1 MTLVSE
7 KLHQFYD
14 LMFLKY
20 GPQNWWPG
28 DSPWEICVGA
38 VLTQNTNWNN
48 VEKAVNNL
56 KNSDCLK
63 NKKILSINTQ
73 KLAEI
78 IKPSGYYNIKA
89 ERLKNIAEWWSQNYI
104 NLKKLKNDK
113 NINYWRKNLLNVNG
127 IGQET
132 ADSILLY
139 SFNLPTFV
147 VDTYTK
153 RIMARHFGTDPNI
166 SYEELRN
173 LFMNNLKNKADF
185 FNEFHALFVKT
196 GKYDCSKNI
205 CRKSCPL

>member
-113 NINYWRKNLLNVNG
+113 NINY
-127 IGQET
+127 
-132 ADSILLY
+132 
-139 SFNLPTFV
+139 
-147 VDTYTK
+147 
-153 RIMARHFGTDPNI
+153 
-166 SYEELRN
+166 
-173 LFMNNLKNKADF
+173 
-185 FNEFHALFVKT
+185 
-196 GKYDCSKNI
+196 
-205 CRKSCPL
+205 